1 MQGMHTPP
9 REWSPAICGPS
20 FPEWN
25 TLRGVQHLHL
35 PTPSDRPPYIL
46 PNWVKTRSHLSV
58 DSWLNYGCV
67 VPFSALIWNTRIGVP
82 VRWCCGNY
90 VQSGIKHLEPK
101 GVKIILT
108 IRNFLGKNIK
118 NEKDTG
124 KRPWVLGT
132 GTISKQVPVRQ
143 LSGARSAQ
151 IYFKSSEGQ
160 KVTGWRKKVFYWVT
174 NLKVNFNLKKLKQ
187 TSNFQIL
194 LAWFLQVGFL
204 STQECFK
211 LWGYFDL

>member
-1 MQGMHTPP
+1 MDT
-9 REWSPAICGPS
+9 
-20 FPEWN
+20 
-25 TLRGVQHLHL
+25 
-35 PTPSDRPPYIL
+35 
-46 PNWVKTRSHLSV
+46 
-58 DSWLNYGCV
+58 WLNYGCV

-82 VRWCCGNY
+82 VRWGCGNY

-194 LAWFLQVGFL
+194 LAWFLQVFWVRRNALNFGDTLICKL
-204 STQECFK
+204 SK
-211 LWGYFDL
+211 MVGRGYKGRLIVPLGN